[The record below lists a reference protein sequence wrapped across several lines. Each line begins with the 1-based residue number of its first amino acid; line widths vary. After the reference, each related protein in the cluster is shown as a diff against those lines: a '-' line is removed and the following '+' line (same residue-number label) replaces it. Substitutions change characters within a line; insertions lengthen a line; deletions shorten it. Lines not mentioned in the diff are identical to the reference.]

1 MEACNE
7 NTLECLNESARF
19 VIHTYQR
26 SFSRIERK
34 CCQCWNDVM
43 RTGWN
48 DLIPVYF
55 VGSTV
60 YDESA
65 RHPLLLVA
73 TKKSIRTTRPDMGFV
88 GKQMVKRG

>member
-1 MEACNE
+1 MEARDE
-7 NTLECLNESARF
+7 KTLESLNESARF

-26 SFSRIERK
+26 SISWIERK
-34 CCQCWNDVM
+34 CRQYSNDIM

-48 DLIPVYF
+48 DLISVYF

-60 YDESA
+60 FDESA
-65 RHPLLLVA
+65 RHQLLLVA

-88 GKQMVKRG
+88 GKQIVKRG